1 MALNDNDVELLHA
14 YVDGE
19 LPVAECE
26 GIWRRL
32 TIEPDLMA
40 ELDRLRA
47 DHAVRT
53 MVWTS
58 LEPTDQHVARLEA
71 GVMRATRREDLMDR
85 LHWITRLVTTVAA
98 LVLFGFTV
106 GWLGRERYI
115 VSPNLATV
123 NSSSPIHMAAVNG
136 LPQMPPSGTKITVL
150 VDDGSGKPIPVQ
162 FDTMDEA
169 TRFLHDFRAP
179 QSPAPAGADSP
190 IVPAMDKF

>member
-1 MALNDNDVELLHA
+1 MAVNDNDVELLHA

-26 GIWRRL
+26 GLWRRL
-32 TIEPDLMA
+32 TIERDLMS

-53 MVWTS
+53 MVWSS
-58 LEPTDQHVARLEA
+58 LEPTDHAVARLEA
-71 GVMRATRREDLMDR
+71 GIMRAARREDLMDR
-85 LHWITRLVTTVAA
+85 VHWITRMVTTVAA

-123 NSSSPIHMAAVNG
+123 NSNSPIRMAAADG
-136 LPQMPPSGTKITVL
+136 PQMPAGAKITVL

-162 FDTMDEA
+162 FDSMDEA

-179 QSPAPAGADSP
+179 QSPAPAGGDSP